1 LAKTEGLAV
10 NAWGKV
16 EVFETALIHAY
27 DPEFQRHHIA
37 RIEKHLGKLGIP
49 KEVLGVL
56 FKSKGQS

>member
-1 LAKTEGLAV
+1 LAL

-37 RIEKHLGKLGIP
+37 RMEKHLGKLGIP

-56 FKSKGQS
+56 LKSKGQS